1 MSKYTNEIKVLNF
14 DKNFEDF
21 MCLQETE
28 IPGELRLLDKMT
40 KNVCRKWTKTLCNK
54 PEEMIPF
61 LEKFIDLKFHKKTPK
76 TLDEENDCGI
86 IESYTMV
93 GKRFWKDSV
102 NTRRAYKTPII
113 RFLTVSYSI
122 EIAMKSN
129 GLEIPKY
136 GTDTSYDI
144 KKHDLTDKIKKEI
157 AEYREKVHELL
168 IVSKKRKNGG
178 GGINV
183 FTLVWR
189 RNGCHRKNAVE
200 VLNVNVFF
208 PKHK

>member
-1 MSKYTNEIKVLNF
+1 MIHLFDNIVKHTNKIKTL
-14 DKNFEDF
+14 KFEDI
-21 MCLQETE
+21 MCFQESE
-28 IPGELRLLDKMT
+28 IPSELLLLDKMT

-86 IESYTMV
+86 IESYAMI
-93 GKRFWKDSV
+93 GKSFWKDNV
-102 NTRRAYKTPII
+102 NTRRSYKTPII

-136 GTDTSYDI
+136 GTDTLYDI
-144 KKHDLTDKIKKEI
+144 KKHDLTDKIKEEI

-168 IVSKKRKNGG
+168 IVSKKEGKR
-178 GGINV
+178 
-183 FTLVWR
+183 WW
-189 RNGCHRKNAVE
+189 
-200 VLNVNVFF
+200 
-208 PKHK
+208 